1 VRSSKSFQQE
11 PEIVHITGIEVFT
24 LYHEYPNR
32 QGFRYAG
39 GLVTSRVSTLVR
51 VETGTGLHGWGA
63 GYSYPDLA
71 RLIIEKHLTPLLLGD
86 DPTATDELWDKMYM
100 LTRWYGR
107 KGVAVSTLGALDIA
121 FWDLKGKALGKPV
134 YQLLGGGQAH
144 APAYASGLFWHDD
157 VATLEQEARR
167 HRERGFRRVKTRLGR
182 SEEYDRA
189 ALAAIR
195 RGVGDGDILVDGSHR
210 YSLEMATKVGELLAA
225 ENVFWFEE
233 PFPPED
239 IDGYVALRPRLSV
252 PLAAGENDFGV
263 QGFREM
269 LRAGALDIAQP
280 DACRAGGITECLRI
294 GKMAADAGVRVATHT
309 WSDAVALIANAH
321 LIAAL
326 PNGITVEVDQ
336 TGNPFI
342 EELLVE
348 PLRIEDGLLHLG
360 DAPGLG
366 IDVNMETLQRL
377 ALPPDRTIPDGNYSD
392 LIFGA
397 QYLSTAPP
405 YQSSAAQMPAS

>member
-1 VRSSKSFQQE
+1 VK
-11 PEIVHITGIEVFT
+11 ITGIEVFN

-39 GLVTSRVSTLVR
+39 GLVTSRVTTLVR
-51 VETGTGLHGWGA
+51 VETDTGLYGWGA

-71 RLIIEKHLTPLLLGD
+71 RFMIEKHLTPLLLGD
-86 DPTATDELWDKMYM
+86 DPTLTDALWDKMYM

-121 FWDLKGKALGKPV
+121 FWDLKGKEQGKPV
-134 YQLLGGGQAH
+134 YQLLGGERAVS
-144 APAYASGLFWHDD
+144 PAYASGLFWQDD
-157 VATLEQEARR
+157 VAALEKEARR
-167 HRERGFRRVKTRLGR
+167 HRDRGFRRVKTRLGR
-182 SEEYDRA
+182 NEEYDLA

-195 RGVGDGDILVDGSHR
+195 RGVGQDGDILVDGSHR
-210 YSLEMATKVGELLAA
+210 YTVESAAKMGKALAA
-225 ENVFWFEE
+225 EKVFWYEE
-233 PFPPED
+233 PFPPEE
-239 IDGYVALRPRLSV
+239 IDAYVALRPQLTV

-294 GKMAADAGVRVATHT
+294 AKMAAGMGVRIAPHT
-309 WSDAVALIANAH
+309 WSDAVALMANAH
-321 LIAAL
+321 LVAAL
-326 PNGITVEVDQ
+326 PNGVTVEVDQ

-342 EELLVE
+342 DSLLVD
-348 PLRIEDGLLHLG
+348 PLEIKDGLLHLS

-366 IDVNMETLQRL
+366 IEVNMEVLRRL
-377 ALPPDRTIPDGNYSD
+377 ALPADATIPDGNYSD

-397 QYLSTAPP
+397 QYLTTPPP
-405 YQSSAAQMPAS
+405 YQPSAATPNS